1 MKGMCRMQG
10 QSEPSGAQ
18 SAGSSAPHAVRNR
31 FMLCLSAGSVALSY
45 LMLQQS
51 LDAPRA
57 FAPLPVRAVRTAS
70 PTLHAAPPRVPPL
83 FVVSR
88 PSPAAK
94 PTPTPTP
101 TPTAAPAPVPP
112 PKPSLPHSPPTRLE
126 ISQIGVDAP
135 FTGLTL
141 EDSGALG
148 APPGD
153 DKNLVGWYQDGAAP
167 GEIGTAVVAGHVDTK
182 TGPAVFLRLSTLEP
196 GSTVDITREDGIV
209 ATFSVDSVQAFPKA
223 DFPDQ
228 QVYDDASDAQLRLV
242 TCGGTYDRKR
252 KDYVDNV
259 VVFAHLQSSRPK

>member
-1 MKGMCRMQG
+1 
-10 QSEPSGAQ
+10 
-18 SAGSSAPHAVRNR
+18 
-31 FMLCLSAGSVALSY
+31 MLCLSAGAVALSY
-45 LMLQQS
+45 LMIQQS
-51 LDAPRA
+51 LGAPEA
-57 FAPLPVRAVRTAS
+57 VAPLPVRAVRTAS
-70 PTLHAAPPRVPPL
+70 PTARPAPSHVPPPL
-83 FVVSR
+83 MVSR
-88 PSPAAK
+88 PAPAAA
-94 PTPTPTP
+94 PTPTP
-101 TPTAAPAPVPP
+101 APAPPPAPP

-126 ISQIGVDAP
+126 IPQIGVDAP

-242 TCGGTYDRKR
+242 TCGGSYDRKR